1 MSTMPRSAGFEPAVM
16 KSPNNSQK
24 GRRSE
29 YASSADHFLLVAAF
43 LIGVAGILLFKMI
56 WQFGWMDGYFETSP
70 AEGGVQAQNEHLPTA
85 MATIWTTIILV
96 GYAIIAR
103 KVRWTE
109 IEPETTG
116 DNCYYLGFLFTL
128 VSLAVTLVQ
137 LGWAESY
144 GSRAVLVNIISG
156 FGIAL
161 VSTIVG
167 ILLRVYFFQQ
177 RADLVARHGEIANE
191 LHLAVRNFRSQVAA
205 SLVEIKK
212 ISVESAQIARER
224 DQKLLRQSN
233 QMLTER
239 LDALKKIEQAAEDA
253 QQGQVDKLKDI
264 AGLLAISIEKSFDR
278 SASAITLELSKAARK
293 SFSEVFSELDSS
305 ISQASRAVDGM
316 TSRNQNLLDETA
328 EALGRVNSGVT
339 ELADALSNA
348 TTNIEDQA
356 IRFAEAA
363 TGATSS
369 IEESSG
375 RVAKLSDE
383 ILAAVSNAARA
394 KHEIEV
400 SRHLREIAQN
410 LEGTIDELS
419 GIRRLATSIGIRFG
433 EDARQLNDK
442 CSDVTLRLERI
453 RTAEGA
459 APDSENL
466 EGLMTETG
474 EVADKL
480 RQVSKSMQDL
490 SALVGSESNLTSN
503 RLEEL
508 IDRISGKS
516 VEIESSLD
524 KASEKFVAQ
533 GQTGGRRRPWWRGLF
548 PFRLLGG

>member
-1 MSTMPRSAGFEPAVM
+1 M

-24 GRRSE
+24 GRRSK
-29 YASSADHFLLVAAF
+29 YASSADHFLLIAAF

-56 WQFGWMDGYFETSP
+56 WQLGWMDAYFETDP
-70 AEGGVQAQNEHLPTA
+70 AASSIQSWNEHLPTA
-85 MATIWTTIILV
+85 LATIWTTIILV
-96 GYAIIAR
+96 AYTIIAR

-137 LGWAESY
+137 LGWADGY

-205 SLVEIKK
+205 CLVEIKK
-212 ISVESAQIARER
+212 LSVESAQIARER
-224 DQKLLRQSN
+224 DQKLLHQSD

-239 LDALKKIEQAAEDA
+239 LDALKKIEQASEDA

-278 SASAITLELSKAARK
+278 SADAITLELSEAARR
-293 SFSEVFSELDSS
+293 SFSEAFSELDAS
-305 ISQASRAVDGM
+305 ISQAGKAVDGM

-328 EALGRVNSGVT
+328 EALSRVNSGVT
-339 ELADALSNA
+339 ELADALKSA
-348 TTNIEDQA
+348 TANIESQA
-356 IRFAEAA
+356 VRFAEAA
-363 TGATSS
+363 TGAASS
-369 IEESSG
+369 IEETSG
-375 RVAKLSDE
+375 RVANLSDE
-383 ILAAVSNAARA
+383 ILAAVTTAANA
-394 KHEIEV
+394 KHDVEF
-400 SRHLREIAQN
+400 SRHLCEIAQN
-410 LEGTIDELS
+410 LECTRDEIS
-419 GIRRLATSIGIRFG
+419 GIRTLATSIGNQFG

-442 CSDVTLRLERI
+442 CSNVTSRLEQI
-453 RTAEGA
+453 RTVEGS
-459 APDSENL
+459 APDSKNV

-480 RQVSKSMQDL
+480 REVSKSMKDL
-490 SALVGSESNLTSN
+490 SALVGSETNLTSN

-508 IDRISGKS
+508 IVGISGKS
-516 VEIESSLD
+516 AEIERSRA
-524 KASEKFVAQ
+524 KAKKKSRAQ
-533 GQTGGRRRPWWRGLF
+533 GQTGGHRPAWWRGLSL
-548 PFRLLGG
+548 FRLFRG